1 MLPIFDDETK
11 PERKN
16 QELLYVLD
24 LEAKTK
30 DEEGTLQLLDRE
42 K

>member
-1 MLPIFDDETK
+1 MHPCRRMLPIFDDETK
-11 PERKN
+11 PD
-16 QELLYVLD
+16 VLD